1 MAVVNEVACGHIYFM
16 SQEMDFKE
24 IILTLQFFHV
34 QLKTR
39 HVKLEAMLLLHWPD
53 AYLEL
58 KIRAY
63 LNLELGI

>member
-24 IILTLQFFHV
+24 IILTLQVFHV
-34 QLKTR
+34 QLKTKR
-39 HVKLEAMLLLHWPD
+39 VKLEAILLLYWPD

-58 KIRAY
+58 RI
-63 LNLELGI
+63 

>member
-24 IILTLQFFHV
+24 IILTLQVFHV
-34 QLKTR
+34 QLKTKR
-39 HVKLEAMLLLHWPD
+39 VKLEAILLLHWPD

-58 KIRAY
+58 KIRSCVS
-63 LNLELGI
+63 